1 VMAKLVELIE
11 TDDLRG
17 VGIPSDPCRRVQQWF
32 TKDGTLVVESDP
44 HAYVAAQDMLRQI
57 SGRDSVQFDGVGL
70 TSLRS
75 VLAAIV
81 GEQQR

>member
-1 VMAKLVELIE
+1 MAKLVELIE

-44 HAYVAAQDMLRQI
+44 HAYVAAQDLLRRI
-57 SGRDSVQFDGVGL
+57 SGRDSIQFAGVDL
-70 TSLRS
+70 TTLRS
-75 VLAAIV
+75 VLAAII
-81 GEQQR
+81 GEPAK

>member
-1 VMAKLVELIE
+1 MAKLVELIE

-44 HAYVAAQDMLRQI
+44 HAYVAAQDLLRRI
-57 SGRDSVQFDGVGL
+57 SGRDSIQFAGVDL
-70 TSLRS
+70 TTLRS